1 MYLAIDDTD
10 SSQGMC
16 TTFLLTEII
25 ERSGLDIIGMP
36 ALVRLNPTVP
46 FKTRGNGAL
55 RVNLGHGEGETRVIG
70 VFGNRPI
77 TAFQHGSEAVTEREM
92 IDMAEP
98 VVREFAE
105 LGDDNTNPGIAVS
118 PHGLPEEF
126 YWRAVRDFLTVED
139 AEEFLKKNGAM
150 YVRIKKGRG
159 IIGSAAALSWKGARK
174 TYELLAYRYPHPEP
188 IPQDMRMSMAS
199 MADTIPGTFNN
210 VDRNNRHAAIFPS
223 EKTPVILGIRG
234 RDPEALLG
242 QGIGMVISWNVG
254 HDRILV
260 YESNQATDDHII
272 ENPGKLED
280 YHTYRITGRV
290 LSSPYSIRG
299 SHYFCNIQWKE
310 STVKIAAFE
319 PTKEFRRTFRQLAQG
334 DMITVYGSFIS
345 GTINVE
351 KLDLVGRAMLYEK
364 SSPGCPVC
372 HKQMENHGH
381 GDYRCRTCGERLKVP
396 HYTVVNRG
404 LSEGHYD
411 VPVIAR
417 RHLSRPF
424 DFSAQTVGS
433 IRR

>member
-36 ALVRLNPTVP
+36 ALVRLNPTIP

-55 RVNLGHGEGETRVIG
+55 RVNLGHGEGQTRKIG
-70 VFGNRPI
+70 VFGNRPVR
-77 TAFQHGSEAVTEREM
+77 AFQHGNEAITEPDL
-92 IDMAEP
+92 IDMVEP

-105 LGDDNTNPGIAVS
+105 LGDENTNPGIVVS
-118 PHGLPEEF
+118 RQELPEEF
-126 YWRAVRDFLTVED
+126 YWQAVQDFLNVDD
-139 AEEFLKKNGAM
+139 AEKFLRKNGAL
-150 YVRIKKGRG
+150 YVKIKQGRG

-174 TYELLAYRYPHPEP
+174 TYELLAYRYPHAEYL
-188 IPQDMRMSMAS
+188 PQDMKISMAS
-199 MADTIPGTFNN
+199 EADTIPGTFNN

-242 QGIGMVISWNVG
+242 QGIEMVTSWNVG

-260 YESNQATDDHII
+260 YESNQGTDDHII
-272 ENPGKLED
+272 DNPVKLQD
-280 YHTYRITGRV
+280 YHTYRIAGRV
-290 LSSPYSIRG
+290 ISSPYSIRG

-319 PTKEFRRTFRQLAQG
+319 PTKEFRQVFRQLIPG
-334 DMITVYGSFIS
+334 DMITVYGSYSS

-351 KLDLVGRAMLYEK
+351 KLDLMSRARLYGK
-364 SSPGCPVC
+364 SSPTCPTC
-372 HKQMENHGH
+372 HKSMENHGN
-381 GDYRCRTCGERLKVP
+381 GDYRCPTCGERQKIP
-396 HYTVVNRG
+396 HYSVVDRR

-417 RHLSRPF
+417 RHISRPF
-424 DFSAQTVGS
+424 DFSVQTVGGL
-433 IRR
+433 RR